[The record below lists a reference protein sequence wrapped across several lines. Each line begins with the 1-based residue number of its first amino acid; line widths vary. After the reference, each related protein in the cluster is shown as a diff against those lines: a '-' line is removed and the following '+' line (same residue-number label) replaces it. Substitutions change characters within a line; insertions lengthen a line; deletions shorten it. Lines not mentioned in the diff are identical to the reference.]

1 MKVLVPTLNTEDGP
15 NKIEYNQIE
24 LLNTFGERE
33 GTYEKPKFV
42 KFFNSMDDDSKNSN
56 YVYEAWERLLEDT
69 DETVRK
75 FARDLVVY
83 SFYSSGDM
91 SGFSKFFKYVPNSWR
106 LNSGYVDFVRTK
118 LKDLNTRIPS
128 PVYI

>member
-1 MKVLVPTLNTEDGP
+1 
-15 NKIEYNQIE
+15 
-24 LLNTFGERE
+24 
-33 GTYEKPKFV
+33 
-42 KFFNSMDDDSKNSN
+42 MDDDSKNSN

-69 DETVRK
+69 DETVK
-75 FARDLVVY
+75 NFARDLVIY

-128 PVYI
+128 PVYIQNMVDDIILNNWFDNDFVKEYRPS